1 MRSTSWAARVCV
13 AMMRGGRKL
22 QSLGRQISAFI
33 DTHGVREDMQDVLTP
48 LAGLVRQ
55 VTQLTTEIG
64 LKSVGDPARVGA
76 VAVDYLRVVGHLVLA
91 YLFARMAQVA
101 LDAQRAQAQRGEPA
115 DPFYVA
121 KLHTARFYVTK
132 LLPETAGLIRS
143 AHSGAAPLMAMDAA
157 LF

>member
-1 MRSTSWAARVCV
+1 MPKVVTRFAPSPTGYLH
-13 AMMRGGRKL
+13 GGNYR
-22 QSLGRQISAFI
+22 
-33 DTHGVREDMQDVLTP
+33 T
-48 LAGLVRQ
+48 
-55 VTQLTTEIG
+55 
-64 LKSVGDPARVGA
+64 A
-76 VAVDYLRVVGHLVLA
+76 VFA

-101 LDAQRAQAQRGEPA
+101 LDAQRTQAERGQPA
-115 DPFYVA
+115 DPFYAA